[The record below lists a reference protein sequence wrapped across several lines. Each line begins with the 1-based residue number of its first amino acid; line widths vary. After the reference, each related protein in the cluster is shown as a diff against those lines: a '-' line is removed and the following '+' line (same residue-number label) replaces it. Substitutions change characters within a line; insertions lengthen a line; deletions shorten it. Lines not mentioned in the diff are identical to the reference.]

1 MRTSIAALDHLVLAT
16 PDLHATAAWLEAQTG
31 VTPSAGGQHVGK
43 GTRNMLCSFGPTS
56 YLEIVGPDPEQPT
69 PPGPRPFGIDD
80 LSEARMV
87 AWAIAVPDMDA
98 ELSSARGA
106 GYDPGPATSMQRK
119 RPDGVVLSWTLTANL
134 STTTPFLIDWG
145 TSAHPAASASP
156 GLELGELLARHPHP
170 DELTAQLDAL
180 GITMGI
186 LPGAEA
192 LLVELRGPLGMLA
205 FPSADDLR
213 H

>member
-16 PDLHATAAWLEAQTG
+16 PDLHATAAWLQAQTG

-56 YLEIVGPDPEQPT
+56 YLEIVGPDPEQPA

-80 LSEARMV
+80 LLEARIV

-145 TSAHPAASASP
+145 TSSHPAASAAP

-170 DELTAQLDAL
+170 DQLTAQLGAL

-186 LPGAEA
+186 LAGAEA

-205 FPSADDLR
+205 FPSAGDLGL
-213 H
+213 